1 MFTIDQDGAYSPAL
15 ISMSGSALKKAK
27 KWNSMMNRLQ
37 IPHPNG
43 KGTVNPAMF
52 WTAYTL
58 TTVPEQNDMG
68 SWFNWEVTM
77 KYDAKSGGI
86 IQNLSTG
93 ENIYLEART
102 FRNKV
107 TEGKDG
113 KVTETTKVEE
123 EKLDD
128 GVEVKTDKTSSE
140 TWGIKKNGDK
150 AVKIKGKLYS
160 IKDNLEYLKT
170 INDPTIKSHVDEAI
184 KFGFNVNEIAPHGPQ
199 KYLDQKGIRGVK
211 KINPAWKKLQ
221 DLEKSLTSVKPKK
234 INKRKVR

>member
-1 MFTIDQDGAYSPAL
+1 MNKPMCCNKQIQFLQNQTYTI
-15 ISMSGSALKKAK
+15 
-27 KWNSMMNRLQ
+27 
-37 IPHPNG
+37 
-43 KGTVNPAMF
+43 T
-52 WTAYTL
+52 
-58 TTVPEQNDMG
+58 E
-68 SWFNWEVTM
+68 
-77 KYDAKSGGI
+77 
-86 IQNLSTG
+86 
-93 ENIYLEART
+93 LESILR
-102 FRNKV
+102 
-107 TEGKDG
+107 
-113 KVTETTKVEE
+113 VEE
-123 EKLDD
+123 IKTTGMLKANVTTD
-128 GVEVKTDKTSSE
+128 VEVKTDKTSSE